1 MASMFKLRS
10 LFLIVN
16 CNIACLKYVL
26 LTWCSFLKRDYFVSP
41 IYIINQAIKPNH
53 AREGEMNHGRVK
65 NQARIDQRFWQES
78 TSDLGTKRFKRGY
91 KLTEYH
97 FEERAH
103 DYVS

>member
-1 MASMFKLRS
+1 
-10 LFLIVN
+10 
-16 CNIACLKYVL
+16 
-26 LTWCSFLKRDYFVSP
+26 
-41 IYIINQAIKPNH
+41 
-53 AREGEMNHGRVK
+53 MNHGRVN